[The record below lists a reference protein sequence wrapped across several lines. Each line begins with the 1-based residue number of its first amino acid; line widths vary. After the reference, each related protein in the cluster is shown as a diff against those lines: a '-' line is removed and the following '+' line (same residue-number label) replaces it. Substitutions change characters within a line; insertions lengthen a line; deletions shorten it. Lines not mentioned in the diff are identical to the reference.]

1 MYMLHMSHNFKLHK
15 YLYYSS
21 LNNIPNEYTFEVFK
35 LFCPHENAC
44 KYSIN
49 YKHLFKFILNGKS

>member
-1 MYMLHMSHNFKLHK
+1 MFHNFKLYK
-15 YLYYSS
+15 YLYHAS
-21 LNNIPNEYTFEVFK
+21 LKNISNEYTFELFK

-49 YKHLFKFILNGKS
+49 YKHFLKLILSGKL

>member
-1 MYMLHMSHNFKLHK
+1 MSHNFKLHK